1 MYRYSSSGVQFAFYL
16 SKISSAASLL
26 SNSNRSVR
34 NFSALWL
41 FRVCS
46 ASTRWSHG
54 ANWRLHASLRAQT
67 RIAAPILEKSERK
80 FATIA
85 SEHAYKDSLTTLHN
99 PDGGEYGNFY
109 SLPALNDPRIDSL
122 PYSVRILLE
131 SAIHPFKPA
140 RVILQDFTG
149 VSVIVD
155 LAAMRDAMKSLGSDP
170 NKINPRVPV
179 DLVFD
184 HSVQVHVARQ
194 KRDLR
199 KGMQLESD
207 INSERFIFLKWGS
220 SAFYNMVMA
229 SPRSR
234 NDHQVDLEYLGSVA
248 FNSDGFLYPDSVVG
262 TFFNTTMIGGL
273 GVAGWEVG
281 EIEAE
286 AAILGQMRLHLCNKC
301 ICVVGFKLAGKLRV
315 GVTITDLVRT
325 VTQMLRK
332 HGVFGNIV
340 EFYGEGMSRLS
351 LNARAAIANM
361 STEYEATMCFFP
373 VDHVTLEYLKLKGR
387 SNETVTMIE
396 SYLRA
401 NKMFVD
407 YNEPQEERAYTSCLK
422 LDLGDV
428 EPCISGPKR
437 PCDQSFLKDM
447 KVDWK
452 ACLDNPLGIKGF
464 AVPNEQQDKIVK
476 FSYDGEPAELK
487 HGSVVL
493 ATITSDCAISSPND
507 MVGAALVAKKA
518 YDLGLEV
525 KPWIR
530 TIVTPASGVVEECLR
545 ESGIKMYLA
554 KQGFNGSIWG
564 SDDLLDKPIAS
575 AISEND
581 IIAAVVF
588 SSRRGYYSS
597 NGLTRARYITSPQL
611 VVAYAL
617 SGTVNIDFEK
627 EPMGTNKDGKNV
639 YLRDIWPS
647 SEEVKA
653 FQNMVLQSMFKSTYK
668 TMTKRNSVSLNS
680 ALYSWDS
687 NSTYIHEPPFFK
699 NMTTKPPGP
708 RKVKDAY
715 CLLNFGDNITTNSIS
730 PAGTIHED
738 SPAAKFLIERYS
750 MCRYDFNSYGSRRGN
765 HEVMKR
771 GTFAST
777 CLVNKLLNGEVGPK
791 TVHIPTGE
799 KICIYDA
806 ASGSGS
812 SRDWAAKGPLLL
824 GVKAIIAKSF
834 NRVHRSNLASV
845 GIVPLCFKSGEDA
858 ETLGLT
864 GHERYTI
871 HLPSNVNEIKPGQD
885 ITVTTDTAKS
895 FVCTLRL
902 DTEVELAYYN
912 HGGMLSY
919 IIRSLSNE

>member
-1 MYRYSSSGVQFAFYL
+1 MFDIHLICLNVVEVFSVFDLYQFLFNSFAM
-16 SKISSAASLL
+16 KIL
-26 SNSNRSVR
+26 
-34 NFSALWL
+34 
-41 FRVCS
+41 
-46 ASTRWSHG
+46 
-54 ANWRLHASLRAQT
+54 
-67 RIAAPILEKSERK
+67 
-80 FATIA
+80 A

-131 SAIHPFKPA
+131 SAIRNCDNFHITKDDVEKIIDWENTSVNKVEIPFKPA

-286 AAILGQMRLHLCNKC
+286 AAILGQPISVVLPS
-301 ICVVGFKLAGKLRV
+301 VVGFKLAGKLRV

-493 ATITSDCAISSPND
+493 ATITSDCAISSPSD

-588 SSRRGYYSS
+588 SSRRGFYSS

-627 EPMGTNKDGKNV
+627 EPMGTSKDGKNV

-699 NMTTKPPGP
+699 NMTTNPPGP
-708 RKVKDAY
+708 REVKDAY

-806 ASGSGS
+806 ASRYKTAGQDTIILAGEGYGSGS

-834 NRVHRSNLASV
+834 NRVHRSNLASI

-864 GHERYTI
+864 SHERYTV